1 MPAIPPPLPLTVADV
16 PRVTNYLGDD
26 SHPNHRGYS
35 VQQPVA
41 HNVPS
46 GKSFPETVCRAL
58 DVINGPRRGKEII
71 RVVAYWY
78 VFSFKEGSFITDD
91 ECGSYEKVVLGV
103 LGPQRPLLSSW
114 HKDETSGA
122 ADLNV
127 VDPGLKLEPIPHLD
141 RPATINR
148 LFRLRHASDAWT
160 AKTNDAREAV
170 SKPLIPMVD
179 PISDNATTGLARLV
193 RLLANHC
200 APLVDT
206 FAKDQLPAALTNA
219 GFRADDWEISIAGI
233 LTIHRWPNSPVNK
246 PNPRPLR
253 IAVRELVAWTWLFL
267 LRRQGCSKN
276 PRRRREA
283 SHSRDDVGHHLRTE
297 PDVIRPH
304 HEPEL

>member
-16 PRVTNYLGDD
+16 PRVTHYLGD
-26 SHPNHRGYS
+26 SRHPNHRGYS
-35 VQQPVA
+35 IQRPVA

-46 GKSFPETVCRAL
+46 GEAFPDTVSHAL
-58 DVINGPRRGKEII
+58 EVINGPRTGKEII
-71 RVVAYWY
+71 RVAAYWN
-78 VFSFKEGSFITDD
+78 VFSFEQGSFITDD
-91 ECGSYEKVVLGV
+91 ECCSYEKVILGV
-103 LGPQRPLLSSW
+103 LGPRPLLLSW
-114 HKDETSGA
+114 HKDETTGA

-127 VDPGLKLEPIPHLD
+127 LDPGLKLEPFPRLD

-160 AKTNDAREAV
+160 AKANDAREAV

-179 PISDNATTGLARLV
+179 PISDNATTGMVRLV

-200 APLVDT
+200 GPKVDT
-206 FAKDQLPAALTNA
+206 FGKNQLPGALINA
-219 GFRADDWEISIAGI
+219 GFRAEDWEISIAGI
-233 LTIHRWPNSPVNK
+233 LTLHRWPNTPASK
-246 PNPRPLR
+246 PNPRPFR
-253 IAVRELVAWTWLFL
+253 IAVRELVAWTRLFL
-267 LRRQGCSKN
+267 LRGQGRSKST
-276 PRRRREA
+276 RRRREA